1 MEALAA
7 TYLLSMMTTLFALS
21 RGASVL
27 KANAH
32 SFAQSIN
39 DTQSAEAK
47 AHSNVVPIRREAA

>member
-7 TYLLSMMTTLFALS
+7 TFLLTSATVTFCAAQWLHAC
-21 RGASVL
+21 
-27 KANAH
+27 AH